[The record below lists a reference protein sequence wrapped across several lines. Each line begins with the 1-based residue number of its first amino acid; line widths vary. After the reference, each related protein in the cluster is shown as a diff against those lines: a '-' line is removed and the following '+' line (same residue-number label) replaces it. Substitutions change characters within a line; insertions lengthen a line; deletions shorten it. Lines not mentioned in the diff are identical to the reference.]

1 MGCGCRVLRFWDL
14 CETESPQAPLACGV
28 MVYPTQALCACHK
41 PLWRATAAFPQAHK
55 MGFWR
60 DTKSHNFIHHMP
72 HPTVLKKQSEPVTL
86 HENGLVTPRWLW
98 ILTLAPP
105 PYLFTLPLPLPF
117 TLPFHL
123 HLHLHHNLPL
133 RRLPAP
139 NPPPSRVAV
148 HLALRIASTPNSSQY
163 NYSYH

>member
-1 MGCGCRVLRFWDL
+1 MGGCRVLRFWDL

-55 MGFWR
+55 WAFG
-60 DTKSHNFIHHMP
+60 
-72 HPTVLKKQSEPVTL
+72 
-86 HENGLVTPRWLW
+86 VTPNPI
-98 ILTLAPP
+98 ILYTTCHIP
-105 PYLFTLPLPLPF
+105 PYSKTIRTSNTPRKRVGYSEMVMDTDPCPFTFTLPLAL
-117 TLPFHL
+117 HL
-123 HLHLHHNLPL
+123 HLHLHLNLPL